1 MSKFGETVDKILELL
16 YEEQINTVYELEKKV
31 KITDTAILDFMREA
45 GLIEL
50 NMQSLRITESA
61 AELLVAE
68 LFP

>member
-31 KITDTAILDFMREA
+31 KITDTAILDFMRDA

>member
-1 MSKFGETVDKILELL
+1 MSKFGETIDKILELL

-31 KITDTAILDFMREA
+31 KITDTAILDFMRDA

>member
-1 MSKFGETVDKILELL
+1 MKISGKTIDNLLEILLVRKFISVED
-16 YEEQINTVYELEKKV
+16 LEKKV
-31 KITDTAILDFMREA
+31 KITDTAILDFMRDA

>member
-1 MSKFGETVDKILELL
+1 MSKFGETIDKILELL